1 MRRARAAKPKVPQE
15 RIHLSDH
22 YMFGKLMKFVLP
34 SVIMMVFVSVYS
46 IVDGVFVSN
55 FTDGL
60 AFAALNLIFPFI
72 MILGAV
78 GFMLGTGGNAVVS
91 KALGEGD
98 REKANQ
104 IFSMLVYA
112 TMILGAALGLVGILV
127 ARPVAELFAR
137 AEKDLSAAERAQLIE
152 YCVLYARIILA
163 VLPAFMLQNAFQGFF
178 VTAEKG
184 NMGII
189 VTIGAGIGNI
199 LLDALFVAVFKWG
212 LAGAALAT
220 AINQLLGGVI
230 PLIYFSRKNDSLL
243 QLGKTKFDGKVFW
256 EVCFN
261 GSSELMTNVA
271 LSVVTILYNAQLMR
285 YVGIDGVSAY
295 GVMNYIGFIFISV
308 FLGYSVGSAPIIG
321 FHYGAKNNEEL
332 KNVYQKSLTLVLIAG
347 VVMLVLA
354 ELLAKPLSAF
364 FVGSDAELL
373 ALTTRGLR
381 IYAFNFLVAGVNIFA
396 SSFFTALSN
405 GVLSLLI
412 SFSRTFVC
420 QVVAVFVLPLI
431 WQVDGIWAAAV
442 AAELVS
448 LILSLALL
456 LTNKKRYGYN

>member
-22 YMFGKLMKFVLP
+22 FTFGKLIKFVAP
-34 SVIMMVFVSVYS
+34 SIIMMVFVSIYS
-46 IVDGVFVSN
+46 IVDGIFVAN
-55 FTDGL
+55 YADNL

-72 MILGAV
+72 MLLGAV
-78 GFMLGTGGNAVVS
+78 GFMLGAGGNAVVS

-98 REKANQ
+98 SERANR

-112 TMILGAALGLVGILV
+112 TAILGVVLGVTGILV
-127 ARPVAELFAR
+127 ARPVAELFAQT
-137 AEKDLSAAERAQLIE
+137 EKDLSAAERTQLID

-184 NMGII
+184 NMGLL
-189 VTIGAGIGNI
+189 VTIGAGLGNI
-199 LLDALFVAVFKWG
+199 LLDVLFVGVFKWG
-212 LAGAALAT
+212 LVGAALAT

-230 PLIYFSRKNDSLL
+230 PLIYFFGKNDSLL
-243 QLGKTKFDGKVFW
+243 QLGKTKFDIKIFGQ
-256 EVCFN
+256 VCFN

-308 FLGYSVGSAPIIG
+308 FLGYSVGSTPIVG
-321 FHYGAKNNEEL
+321 FHYGANNKDEL
-332 KNVYQKSLTLVLIAG
+332 KNVFHKSLTLVLIAG
-347 VVMLVLA
+347 GVMLVLA
-354 ELLAKPLSAF
+354 ELLATPLSAV
-364 FVGSDAELL
+364 FVGNNAELL

-381 IYAFNFLVAGVNIFA
+381 IFAFHFMLAGLNIFA

-405 GVLSLLI
+405 GALSLLI

-420 QVVAVFVLPLI
+420 QVAAVFILPLI
-431 WQVDGIWAAAV
+431 WQVDGIWAASI
-442 AAELVS
+442 AAELIS
-448 LILSLALL
+448 LILSATLL
-456 LTNKKRYGYN
+456 LCNRKRYGYA